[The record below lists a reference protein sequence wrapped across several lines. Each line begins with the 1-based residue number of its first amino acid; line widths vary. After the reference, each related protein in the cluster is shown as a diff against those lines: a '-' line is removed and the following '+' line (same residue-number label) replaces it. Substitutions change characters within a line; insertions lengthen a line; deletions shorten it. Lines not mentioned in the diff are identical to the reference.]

1 MPAQSQQQQKL
12 FGLALSVKRGETP
25 RSEASKEVLD
35 IVNSMTE
42 KQIEDFAGTS
52 HSGLPKKVESALREL
67 VRNAI
72 KNNES
77 VNEAKSLDDMMK
89 DANRIKKELADAQ
102 KEYSKSKTETNKAK
116 VEAKKG
122 QLERIANAIRNER
135 ANQRESVNEHNDCGC
150 GCGGVTEGGCGTSVN
165 ESQLKGLEG
174 IPPTKKLKD
183 LTDEQK
189 LKIIQSPGN
198 IIDFKVPDYLKG
210 KRNFYQVISKGKII
224 KKKNISGD
232 TIFFVAGGGLMNSPA
247 YSSVKELI
255 NNVLWDSMEDAR
267 KFNQESVNEALW
279 PKSKLPQSFQFA
291 LAPELKKNFKG
302 IFYSVGN
309 DIYHN
314 DKKVLTVD
322 NDKDSVNSIIKQLKS
337 KIKESVN
344 EAKAIGKKI
353 FSDAKGKL
361 FFGYQNDDDSVHL
374 VDYKTWKKLSMKDL
388 SNEFMANRIIN
399 SIVRNE
405 RQFNKKVDYNMW
417 SKKTNPSFEDRM
429 DYFIKNGWISNITKA
444 GIRESVESINESAS
458 RTAME
463 IGALTGMNKDA
474 VQKFVDTHN
483 LDIEKLFQY
492 VKKGKFKER
501 MDFVSA
507 VVGNPGNKIQKMIIS
522 KFGIK
527 ESVNESSVEI
537 GDNVFLKS
545 QKKIATVIDRMG
557 RSVTV
562 MTGDGKRIKTLIN
575 NIQTIVEDNV
585 NEASNEIYFK
595 TATEAVAYARTQTE
609 KRGFQIDD
617 EDWHSQITMGGRY
630 SRTRPSVGKTHSF
643 SVGLLKGGKPQR
655 KNLNISL
662 YGMESGKFELTF
674 YIN

>member
-25 RSEASKEVLD
+25 RSDASKEVLD
-35 IVNSMTE
+35 IVDSMTE

-52 HSGLPKKVESALREL
+52 HSGLPKKVESTLREL
-67 VRNAI
+67 VKAAI
-72 KNNES
+72 KDNA
-77 VNEAKSLDDMMK
+77 VGG
-89 DANRIKKELADAQ
+89 IVKEH
-102 KEYSKSKTETNKAK
+102 K
-116 VEAKKG
+116 
-122 QLERIANAIRNER
+122 
-135 ANQRESVNEHNDCGC
+135 DCGC
-150 GCGGVTEGGCGTSVN
+150 GCGGVTEGGCGTSVKVKSIN

-279 PKSKLPQSFQFA
+279 PKSKLPQTFQFA

-361 FFGYQNDDDSVHL
+361 FFGYQNDDDSIHL

-463 IGALTGMNKDA
+463 IGGLTGMNKDA

-562 MTGDGKRIKTLIN
+562 ITGDGKRIKTLIN

-585 NEASNEIYFK
+585 NEVSNEIYFK

-617 EDWHSQITMGGRY
+617 GDWHSQITMGGRY

>member
-344 EAKAIGKKI
+344 EAKAVGKKI

-463 IGALTGMNKDA
+463 IGGLTGMNKDA